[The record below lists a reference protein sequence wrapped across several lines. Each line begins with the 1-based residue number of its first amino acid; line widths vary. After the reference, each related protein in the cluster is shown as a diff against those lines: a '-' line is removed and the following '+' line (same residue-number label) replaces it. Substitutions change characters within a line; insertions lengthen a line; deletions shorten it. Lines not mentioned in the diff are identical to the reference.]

1 MVIFQP
7 VSVAMLRAWKLGLSS
22 SSHENATLEPA
33 KELAISASLVYGL
46 CAAGKIR
53 HERHGLGRGT
63 IRIPREA
70 LDEYRRSAE
79 AKPKGE
85 VVGLTHIT
93 LR

>member
-1 MVIFQP
+1 
-7 VSVAMLRAWKLGLSS
+7 MLSAKQ
-22 SSHENATLEPA
+22 AA
-33 KELAISASLVYGL
+33 KELGISQSLVYGL

-70 LDEYRRSAE
+70 LDEYRKSAV
-79 AKPKGE
+79 ATPKAE
-85 VVGLTHIT
+85 IVGLTHIT